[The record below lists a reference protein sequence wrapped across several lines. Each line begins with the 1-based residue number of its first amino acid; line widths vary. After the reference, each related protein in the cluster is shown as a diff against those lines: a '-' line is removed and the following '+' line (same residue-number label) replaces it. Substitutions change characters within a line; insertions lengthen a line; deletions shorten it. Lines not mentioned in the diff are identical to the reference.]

1 MLQNQRDEHDA
12 IPPHHA
18 LDAFWDFLGD
28 SLRYI
33 SSGDSDGEGAA
44 MCLYNATLLNNRI

>member
-1 MLQNQRDEHDA
+1 MRCEHDA
-12 IPPHHA
+12 IL
-18 LDAFWDFLGD
+18 LDRIVLQTFWDFLGD

-33 SSGDSDGEGAA
+33 SSSDSDREGGA